1 MFYSSDFED
10 HGYSTCTVQCQVRR
24 DSNDCSSENHRFSV
38 RRFSPEESQ
47 RLLEMLLIPTMDV
60 TLVLCFLFMIPSLVE
75 RNEQIIIDWLMPT
88 MSLLET
94 DDKFF
99 MIGLFC
105 MTNYNEVRP
114 NKRMI
119 DAERFTLF

>member
-1 MFYSSDFED
+1 MNLFCIV
-10 HGYSTCTVQCQVRR
+10 H
-24 DSNDCSSENHRFSV
+24 
-38 RRFSPEESQ
+38 RFSPEESQ
-47 RLLEMLLIPTMDV
+47 RLLEMLLKPTMDV

-75 RNEQIIIDWLMPT
+75 RNEQIIIDWLLPT

-105 MTNYNEVRP
+105 MTNYNEVR
-114 NKRMI
+114 
-119 DAERFTLF
+119 